1 MDQFI
6 TYAFTFMG

>member
-6 TYAFTFMG
+6 IYAFTFMG